1 MLYWGGLGFL
11 NSQDIIPG
19 ILTTGDNM
27 PKWVLS
33 FNLIGKELNLI
44 WPSGHILASI
54 NAIVTAI
61 IGIIIGTFLLDKD
74 VALKRKLKLL
84 VSSGTVFIAVSLLW
98 NILFPINKQLW
109 TSSFTLLTAGIAILE
124 LAIFV
129 FLVDVKFEDR
139 KWRVMTAFGK
149 NAMFAFLLH
158 GFIKIPFYFIPIGSS
173 GETLRV
179 LYRNLFVGRL

>member
-1 MLYWGGLGFL
+1 LLYWGGLGFL

-44 WPSGHILASI
+44 WPSG
-54 NAIVTAI
+54 
-61 IGIIIGTFLLDKD
+61 
-74 VALKRKLKLL
+74 
-84 VSSGTVFIAVSLLW
+84 
-98 NILFPINKQLW
+98 NILFPINKPLW
-109 TSSFTLLTAGIAILE
+109 TSSFTLLTAGIAMLE

-129 FLVDVKFEDR
+129 VLVDVKFEDR

-158 GFIKIPFYFIPIGSS
+158 GFIKIPKCNVCFPSTRIY
-173 GETLRV
+173 
-179 LYRNLFVGRL
+179 